1 MNQII
6 FIIGVTGSGKTTVG
20 RLLSEKTGISFFD
33 ADNFHTTANIKKMQG
48 GTPLTD
54 DDRAQWLENINRLAR
69 EQMKLEGAI
78 IACSALKENYRSI
91 LRNGVD
97 KVVWI
102 LLEGGYSLIYN
113 RMKKRKGHYMP
124 PELLQS
130 QFDIL
135 EVPDYGL
142 HVNVKDTPEKV
153 VETIIDQLRLPG
165 HDSKTKY

>member
-6 FIIGVTGSGKTTVG
+6 FIMGVTGSGKTTVG

-33 ADNFHTTANIKKMQG
+33 ADNFHTTANIKKMQS

-78 IACSALKENYRSI
+78 IACSALKENYRII
-91 LRNGVD
+91 LGNGVN

-102 LLEGGYSLIYN
+102 LLQGDYSLIYN

-135 EVPDYGL
+135 EIPNYGL

-153 VETIIDQLRLPG
+153 VETIISQLRLPG
-165 HDSKTKY
+165 HS